1 MQTKDTLHVY
11 NQKNNPSGDSNILF
25 LAFFKANNYNVQ
37 ITADGVGEK
46 AIDTMNLQLIK
57 TTPGNQAI
65 ATFKG
70 HASL

>member
-1 MQTKDTLHVY
+1 MY
-11 NQKNNPSGDSNILF
+11 NQKNNPTANRNILF
-25 LAFFKANNYNVQ
+25 FVSLKANNYNVQ

-70 HASL
+70 HASP

>member
-1 MQTKDTLHVY
+1 MCTIRRIVPQVTVTF
-11 NQKNNPSGDSNILF
+11 LF
-25 LAFFKANNYNVQ
+25 FAFLKANNYNVQ

-46 AIDTMNLQLIK
+46 AVDTMNLQLIK